1 MAEKKLKDDIIKWS
15 VDTKR
20 RVSKQFN
27 GIADTKIYIDINSYE
42 QDLKLHYHEFYE
54 IVYVMCG
61 SATHII
67 NGEAHSACMGDLFLL
82 NYDTAHT
89 LVDVRSNYKMISI
102 SFLPDIV
109 DPSLADSQN
118 VNDLLMFLINEEIFE
133 HDSNAGFIVL
143 HACAKEFETM
153 LEEMYSEYANQRDY
167 SPFIL
172 RHLMSVVLGRV
183 YRIASQKYEISS
195 QDNLTGVMHYID
207 QNYMRPCKLSDL
219 AKIALL
225 SPSYL
230 SAQFKIRFGVSIS
243 DYIHMKRMENAC
255 SLMKTTDDSILAIM
269 REVGYN
275 DPKNFYRIFK
285 SHTGMTPGDYRES
298 CRQKRIRF

>member
-1 MAEKKLKDDIIKWS
+1 
-15 VDTKR
+15 
-20 RVSKQFN
+20 
-27 GIADTKIYIDINSYE
+27 
-42 QDLKLHYHEFYE
+42 
-54 IVYVMCG
+54 
-61 SATHII
+61 
-67 NGEAHSACMGDLFLL
+67 
-82 NYDTAHT
+82 
-89 LVDVRSNYKMISI
+89 
-102 SFLPDIV
+102 
-109 DPSLADSQN
+109 
-118 VNDLLMFLINEEIFE
+118 
-133 HDSNAGFIVL
+133 
-143 HACAKEFETM
+143 M

>member
-61 SATHII
+61 SATPII

-89 LVDVRSNYKMISI
+89 LVDVSSNYKMISI

-118 VNDLLMFLINEEIFE
+118 VHDLLMFLINEEIFE